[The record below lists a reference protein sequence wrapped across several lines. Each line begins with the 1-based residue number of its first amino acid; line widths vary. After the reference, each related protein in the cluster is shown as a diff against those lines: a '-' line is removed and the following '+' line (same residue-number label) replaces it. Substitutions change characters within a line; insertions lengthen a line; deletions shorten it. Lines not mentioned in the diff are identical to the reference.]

1 MLTINQIF
9 RNFRKKRY
17 LKDRRRAL
25 EKCPQK
31 KGVCMRVLTVTPK
44 KPNSALRKIVK
55 VKLSNQKLIFAHIP
69 GIGHNLQKYSV
80 VIVRDG
86 PVKDLPGM
94 RYRLIRGLEG
104 LSSLTDRV
112 RARSKY
118 GTKKPKK

>member
-25 EKCPQK
+25 AKCPQK
-31 KGVCMRVLTVTPK
+31 KGVCVKILTVTPK

-55 VKLSNQKLIFAHIP
+55 VKLSNKKLIFAHIP

-80 VIVRDG
+80 VIVRGG

-94 RYRLIRGLEG
+94 RYRLVRGLEG
-104 LSSLTDRV
+104 LAPIAERV
-112 RARSKY
+112 HARSKY
-118 GTKKPKK
+118 GTKKIKK